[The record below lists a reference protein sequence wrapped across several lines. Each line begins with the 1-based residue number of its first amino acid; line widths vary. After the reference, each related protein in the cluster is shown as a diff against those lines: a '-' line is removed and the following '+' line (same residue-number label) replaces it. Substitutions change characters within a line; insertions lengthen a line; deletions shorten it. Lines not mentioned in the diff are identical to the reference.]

1 MIKIKKFNFVFKN
14 LRLYFYILFLIANR
28 NMYTKV
34 INIANI
40 YINTSKKLEN
50 INIIIIFINIIN
62 KLYINKSSNNNR
74 IRFLYLLKF

>member
-1 MIKIKKFNFVFKN
+1 LIKIKKFNFVFKN